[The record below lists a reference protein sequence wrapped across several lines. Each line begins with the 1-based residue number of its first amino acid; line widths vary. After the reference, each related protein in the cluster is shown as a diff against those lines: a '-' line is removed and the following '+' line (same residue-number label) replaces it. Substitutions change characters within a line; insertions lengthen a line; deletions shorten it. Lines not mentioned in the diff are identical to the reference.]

1 MVEREHRGG
10 NEERGRLERSW
21 FLSLRHGFLCSF
33 ENWRRRWST
42 CLLHSSAI
50 HLLCSDINAYKD
62 SMGTNR
68 SKTERP
74 PSEKLERTRSSFFPL
89 PTLSSVTMQ
98 GGRKRTAFPPLAHR
112 TSLSLR
118 LPENCS
124 IVPVQRDSRRKRD
137 EKRARTEPI
146 GRVFSLALFHQ
157 NGTSTTCIQPRRWRQ
172 RSQEDCQDLARARA
186 PPRRLGPRRRLRAPV
201 EEPRSRR

>member
-1 MVEREHRGG
+1 MVFFALLRIGGVGGAPACCIQVPFICFAAIEMLTKTPWEQTEARLRGPRAR
-10 NEERGRLERSW
+10 NWSGRAPLFFPSRPFRRLQCRADENVQP
-21 FLSLRHGFLCSF
+21 FLLSL
-33 ENWRRRWST
+33 
-42 CLLHSSAI
+42 
-50 HLLCSDINAYKD
+50 
-62 SMGTNR
+62 
-68 SKTERP
+68 TE
-74 PSEKLERTRSSFFPL
+74 
-89 PTLSSVTMQ
+89 
-98 GGRKRTAFPPLAHR
+98 